1 MIKKCPICG
10 GQKTIRKGLSH
21 GKKRWYCK
29 TCQTYFT
36 HVNHKASILNICFF
50 ILSCYLSISSAF
62 WRTQICAILKYNFK
76 FAQFFQHDF
85 MKTLLKYK

>member
-50 ILSCYLSISSAF
+50 ILSCYLCIFSAF
-62 WRTQICAILKYNFK
+62 WRADLRNLKVNFK